1 MFPGSGEG
9 LRFNGTHCDG
19 KDSSHRAIGL
29 GPSLDRHMGIFTP
42 RWGQAGRTFM
52 LKFRHDNQ
60 AMRGSRLP
68 LAAALGIAAALI
80 TIQPAAAQPAAD
92 VSVIAST
99 CANCHG
105 PDGRS
110 PGPIPSI
117 AGRPE
122 SALRAQ
128 LTAFKSETPPPGTTI
143 MNRLAKGYSDDQVA
157 ALAKYFSQVGA
168 KTPAEPK
175 RTKR

>member
-1 MFPGSGEG
+1 
-9 LRFNGTHCDG
+9 
-19 KDSSHRAIGL
+19 
-29 GPSLDRHMGIFTP
+29 
-42 RWGQAGRTFM
+42 M
-52 LKFRHDNQ
+52 LKFPHDNP
-60 AMRGSRLP
+60 ATRGSRLP
-68 LAAALGIAAALI
+68 LAAALGLGSALI
-80 TIQPAAAQPAAD
+80 ILQPAAAQPAAD

-110 PGPIPSI
+110 PGPIPTI

-122 SALRAQ
+122 SALHAQ

-143 MNRLAKGYSDDQVA
+143 MNRLAKGYTDEQVA

-168 KTPAEPK
+168 SAPAEPK

>member
-1 MFPGSGEG
+1 LNGAHRGEDGSP
-9 LRFNGTHCDG
+9 H
-19 KDSSHRAIGL
+19 HVAGL
-29 GPSLDRHMGIFTP
+29 GPFLDLHISISTP

-52 LKFRHDNQ
+52 VKFPHDTRTRH
-60 AMRGSRLP
+60 GSGLP
-68 LAAALGIAAALI
+68 LTAALGLGAALI
-80 TIQPAAAQPAAD
+80 ILQPAAAQPAAD

-128 LTAFKSETPPPGTTI
+128 LTAFRSETPPPGTTI
-143 MNRLAKGYSDDQVA
+143 MNRLAKGYSDNEVA
-157 ALAKYFSQVGA
+157 ALAKYFSQVSA
-168 KTPAEPK
+168 KAPATAK